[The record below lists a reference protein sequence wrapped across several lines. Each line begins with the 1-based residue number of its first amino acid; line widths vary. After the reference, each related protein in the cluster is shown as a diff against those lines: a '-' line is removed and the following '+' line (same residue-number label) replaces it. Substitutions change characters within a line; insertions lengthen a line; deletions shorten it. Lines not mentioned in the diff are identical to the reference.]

1 MEAYPLMLNIKG
13 KQAVVIGGGK
23 IAYRKINRLLRSGAQ
38 VTVISPSVNVEIK
51 QLVKRG
57 KIDWDQREFESN
69 DVLHALIVI
78 AATNDQQLNR
88 FISQITSPT
97 QLVNVV
103 NDPEAGN
110 FHVPASFSRGD
121 LSIAIATN
129 GASPTLARHI
139 RDELALIYDDSY
151 EPYVEFLQ
159 QARKKIQQSETLEA
173 SEKKEL
179 LTKVASESYRN
190 DQAKQRLLLDSI

>member
-151 EPYVEFLQ
+151 EPYVDFLQ